1 MPKPDTSKTTPAKPS
16 IEPSTAKR
24 KSFKSDSLSSG
35 AGAAAFVAVAMLV
48 VSVLAY
54 AGSQVWLQAFDD
66 PNRAAAFTFFSAVLL
81 GFLLL
86 SSLRYS
92 TQIALS
98 FLDIWRGS
106 PAENEPPPADYQWP
120 FVSIIVPVYN
130 EGVSIKASLNALVK
144 LDYPN
149 YEIIVVDDGS
159 SDQTYRRALDVSRLT
174 KPLIRVLTQSNGGK
188 ADALNHGVSA
198 AAGEIVV
205 CVDGDSLVHS
215 DALKHAVLHFRDPRV
230 GAVSGCVRVLNRS
243 KLIARLQALEYIA
256 GNALPKRAQNLGGV
270 VTVVPGP
277 LGVFRKSAVAQV
289 GGYDLDT
296 FAEDFDISL
305 KILAAGWHVSY
316 ESRALVSTE
325 VPESINDLVKQRYR
339 WTRGWVQVIK
349 KRRWALS
356 SPRIGPLQFTAMWFL
371 VMDTFL
377 WPALNVIGHIT
388 FIAGGLVSGVHEFI
402 TLWWF
407 QLIAFDCATAAYCV
421 IAERERHSL
430 LWSAPFVRIFYSL
443 FLDVTKLLSAVDEF
457 TGVKMGWDKL
467 QRLGSTS

>member
-1 MPKPDTSKTTPAKPS
+1 MTKAKLPTKVKSGNESKRTKPS
-16 IEPSTAKR
+16 A
-24 KSFKSDSLSSG
+24 SLSSG
-35 AGAAAFVAVAMLV
+35 AGAAGFVAVSMFV
-48 VSVLAY
+48 VSLLAY
-54 AGSQVWLQAFDD
+54 AGSQVWLQGFDD
-66 PNRAAAFTFFSAVLL
+66 PNRASTFTFFSAVLL

-86 SSLRYS
+86 SSVRYC
-92 TQIALS
+92 TQIAMS
-98 FLDIWRGS
+98 FLDIWRGT
-106 PAENEPPPADYQWP
+106 PAENDPPADDYEWP

-130 EGVSIKASLNALVK
+130 EGVSIKASLKALLH

-149 YEIIVVDDGS
+149 YEVIVVDDGS
-159 SDQTYRRALDVSRLT
+159 SDQTYRLALDVSRQA
-174 KPLIRVLTQSNGGK
+174 KPTIRVLTQSNGGK
-188 ADALNHGVSA
+188 ADALNHGVSV

-215 DALKHAVLHFRDPRV
+215 DALKYAVLHFRDPRV

-277 LGVFRKSAVAQV
+277 LGVFRKQAIAEV

-349 KRRWALS
+349 KRKWALTA
-356 SPRIGPLQFTAMWFL
+356 PIKGPLQCFAMWFL
-371 VMDTFL
+371 VTDTFM
-377 WPALNVIGHIT
+377 WPALNVLGHVT

-421 IAERERHSL
+421 ISERERHSL

-443 FLDVTKLLSAVDEF
+443 FLDVTKLLSAIDEF
-457 TGVKMGWDKL
+457 TGVTMGWDKL
-467 QRLGSTS
+467 QRLGSTSK

>member
-1 MPKPDTSKTTPAKPS
+1 MVNPIKASRAKSTSL
-16 IEPSTAKR
+16 I
-24 KSFKSDSLSSG
+24 SG
-35 AGAAAFVAVAMLV
+35 AGAAGFVAVSMLV
-48 VSVLAY
+48 VSALAY
-54 AGSQVWLQAFDD
+54 YGSQVWLQGFED
-66 PNRAAAFTFFSAVLL
+66 PNRASTFTFFSVLL
-81 GFLLL
+81 LVFLLL
-86 SSLRYS
+86 SSLRYC

-106 PAENEPPPADYQWP
+106 PAENDPVVNGYVWP
-120 FVSIIVPVYN
+120 MVSIIVPVYN
-130 EGVSIKASLNALVK
+130 EGISIKASLKALLK

-159 SDQTYRRALDVSRLT
+159 SDQTYRLALDVSRHSKAL
-174 KPLIRVLTQSNGGK
+174 LRVLTQSNGGK
-188 ADALNHGVSA
+188 ADALNLGVSA

-215 DALKHAVLHFRDPRV
+215 DALKPAVLHFRDERV

-243 KLIARLQALEYIA
+243 TLLARLQALEYIA
-256 GNALPKRAQNLGGV
+256 GNALPKRAQNLAGV

-277 LGVFRKSAVAQV
+277 LGMFRKSAIAGV

-296 FAEDFDISL
+296 FAEDFDITL

-316 ESRALVSTE
+316 DSTALVSTE
-325 VPESINDLVKQRYR
+325 VPETINDLVKQRYR

-349 KRRWALS
+349 KRRWALT
-356 SPRIGPLQFTAMWFL
+356 SPVKGPMQFFAMWFL
-371 VMDTFL
+371 VMDTFI
-377 WPALNVIGHIT
+377 WPALNVLGHVT
-388 FIAGGLVSGVHEFI
+388 FIAGGLASGVHEFI

-421 IAERERHSL
+421 ISERERHSL

-443 FLDVTKLLSAVDEF
+443 FLDVTKLLSAIDEF
-457 TGVKMGWDKL
+457 TGVAMSWDKL
-467 QRLGSTS
+467 QRLGTPSKRS

>member
-1 MPKPDTSKTTPAKPS
+1 MSNDVIAPKKPKPDASS
-16 IEPSTAKR
+16 S
-24 KSFKSDSLSSG
+24 SSSSSSLGSG
-35 AGAAAFVAVAMLV
+35 AGAAGFVALAMFV
-48 VSVLAY
+48 VSLLAY
-54 AGSQVWLQAFDD
+54 AGSQVWLQGFDD
-66 PNRAAAFTFFSAVLL
+66 PNRTSTFTFFSALLL

-86 SSLRYS
+86 SAVRYC
-92 TQIALS
+92 TQIAMS
-98 FLDIWRGS
+98 FLDIWKGT
-106 PAENEPPPADYQWP
+106 PTENDPPADDYEWP

-130 EGVSIKASLNALVK
+130 EGMSIKASLKALLK

-149 YEIIVVDDGS
+149 YEVIVVDDGS
-159 SDQTYRRALDVSRLT
+159 SDQTFRLALDVSRQA
-174 KPLIRVLTQSNGGK
+174 KPVIRVLTQSNGGK
-188 ADALNHGVSA
+188 AYALNHGVSA

-215 DALKHAVLHFRDPRV
+215 DALKYAVLHFRDPRV

-243 KLIARLQALEYIA
+243 KLLARLQALEYIA

-277 LGVFRKSAVAQV
+277 LGVFRKKAIAEV

-305 KILAAGWHVSY
+305 KILAAGWHVNY
-316 ESRALVSTE
+316 EARALVSTE
-325 VPESINDLVKQRYR
+325 VPESVNDLVKQRYR
-339 WTRGWVQVIK
+339 WTRGWVQVIR
-349 KRRWALS
+349 KRKWALT
-356 SPRIGPLQFTAMWFL
+356 SPVKGPLQFFAMWFL
-371 VMDTFL
+371 VTDTFM
-377 WPALNVIGHIT
+377 WPALNVLGHVT

-421 IAERERHSL
+421 ISERERHSL

-443 FLDVTKLLSAVDEF
+443 FLDVTKLLSAIDEF
-457 TGVKMGWDKL
+457 TGVTMGWDKL
-467 QRLGSTS
+467 QRLGSMSK

>member
-1 MPKPDTSKTTPAKPS
+1 MLDTNPGGQTQAPIKQSPG
-16 IEPSTAKR
+16 
-24 KSFKSDSLSSG
+24 DSLKSG
-35 AGAAAFVAVAMLV
+35 AGAAGFVALAMLV
-48 VSVLAY
+48 VSLLAY
-54 AGSQVWLQAFDD
+54 AGSQVWLQGFDD

-81 GFLLL
+81 VFLLI
-86 SSLRYS
+86 SALRYV

-98 FLDIWRGS
+98 FVDIWRGS
-106 PAENEPPPADYQWP
+106 PAENDPPPSDYAWP
-120 FVSIIVPVYN
+120 MVSIIVPVFN
-130 EGVSIKASLNALVK
+130 EGVSIKASLLALLK

-149 YEIIVVDDGS
+149 YEVIVVDDGS
-159 SDQTYRRALDVSRLT
+159 SDQTYSRALAVSRQA

-188 ADALNHGVSA
+188 ADALNYGVSA

-205 CVDGDSLVHS
+205 CVDGDSIVHRT
-215 DALKHAVLHFRDPRV
+215 ALKHAVLHFRDERV

-277 LGVFRKSAVAQV
+277 LGVFRKTAIAEV

-296 FAEDFDISL
+296 FAEDFDVTL
-305 KILAAGWHVSY
+305 KILAAGWHVNY
-316 ESRALVSTE
+316 ESSALVSTE
-325 VPESINDLVKQRYR
+325 VPESVNDLLKQRYR
-339 WTRGWVQVIK
+339 WTRGWVQVIR
-349 KRRWALS
+349 KRRWALT
-356 SPRIGPLQFTAMWFL
+356 SPIKGPMQFAATWFL
-371 VMDTFL
+371 VTDTFM
-377 WPALNVIGHIT
+377 WPALNVLGHVT

-402 TLWWF
+402 ALWWF

-457 TGVKMGWDKL
+457 TGVAMGWDKL
-467 QRLGSTS
+467 QRLGRTS

>member
-1 MPKPDTSKTTPAKPS
+1 MAKPVKTS
-16 IEPSTAKR
+16 RIQSPS
-24 KSFKSDSLSSG
+24 SMSG
-35 AGAAAFVAVAMLV
+35 AGAAGFVAVSMLI
-48 VSVLAY
+48 VSALAY
-54 AGSQVWLQAFDD
+54 YGSQVWLQGFDD
-66 PNRAAAFTFFSAVLL
+66 PNRAATFTVFSVLL
-81 GFLLL
+81 LVFLLL
-86 SSLRYS
+86 SSLRYC
-92 TQIALS
+92 TQIAMS

-106 PAENEPPPADYQWP
+106 PAENDPAVDGYEWP
-120 FVSIIVPVYN
+120 MVSIIVPVYN
-130 EGVSIKASLNALVK
+130 EGISIKSSLKALLK

-159 SDQTYRRALDVSRLT
+159 SDHTYRLALDVSRNSKTIL
-174 KPLIRVLTQSNGGK
+174 RVLTQSNGGK
-188 ADALNHGVSA
+188 ADALNLGVSA

-205 CVDGDSLVHS
+205 CVDGDSLVHA
-215 DALKHAVLHFRDPRV
+215 DALKPAVLHFRDERV

-243 KLIARLQALEYIA
+243 KLLARLQALEYIA
-256 GNALPKRAQNLGGV
+256 GNALPKRAQNLAGV

-277 LGVFRKSAVAQV
+277 LGVFRKSAIAGV

-316 ESRALVSTE
+316 ESTALVSTE
-325 VPESINDLVKQRYR
+325 VPETINDLVKQRYR

-349 KRRWALS
+349 KRRWALT
-356 SPRIGPLQFTAMWFL
+356 SPVKGPLQFLAMWFL

-377 WPALNVIGHIT
+377 WPALNVLGHIT
-388 FIAGGLVSGVHEFI
+388 FIAGGLASGVHEFI

-421 IAERERHSL
+421 ISERERHSL

-443 FLDVTKLLSAVDEF
+443 FLDVTKLLSAIDEF
-457 TGVKMGWDKL
+457 TGVAMGWDKL
-467 QRLGSTS
+467 QRLGSTSSKRS

>member
-1 MPKPDTSKTTPAKPS
+1 MPKPETSKPSPAKPS
-16 IEPSTAKR
+16 NKTDKAKP

-35 AGAAAFVAVAMLV
+35 AGAAAFVAIAMLI

-106 PAENEPPPADYQWP
+106 PAENEPPAADYQWP

-130 EGVSIKASLNALVK
+130 EGVSIKASLHALVK

-159 SDQTYRRALDVSRLT
+159 SDQTYRRALDVSRLA

-349 KRRWALS
+349 KRRWALT

>member
-1 MPKPDTSKTTPAKPS
+1 
-16 IEPSTAKR
+16 
-24 KSFKSDSLSSG
+24 
-35 AGAAAFVAVAMLV
+35 
-48 VSVLAY
+48 LAY